1 MRHEASVTVRSH
13 PMAHGRACRPTS
25 LESNASWKNCDNE
38 GQKVDASRARREE
51 RCRDS
56 VSRQPFLSTLNEAEG
71 WRNKSHS
78 RRRHAA
84 SEPHGTARAAISRQF
99 REWML
104 LRSAVSRPNYSGGVC
119 RNIRRTREGSGEG
132 GMEGRMP

>member
-1 MRHEASVTVRSH
+1 MQPASH
-13 PMAHGRACRPTS
+13 MAP
-25 LESNASWKNCDNE
+25 
-38 GQKVDASRARREE
+38 
-51 RCRDS
+51 
-56 VSRQPFLSTLNEAEG
+56 
-71 WRNKSHS
+71 
-78 RRRHAA
+78 
-84 SEPHGTARAAISRQF
+84 RAAISRQF